1 MASEVRGN
9 YGLRLTAVPAGGVR
23 SGLAGAKLDGVR
35 QKKIWWPSGLA
46 WRGSVSQLIGRSF
59 FSPYF
64 THRGHLPVTLG
75 NRSMAKVSVR
85 EGRCDEKDLAGI
97 WAVLRQVLEVPYSAC
112 SLTDFIRMQN
122 HKWLD
127 NPARTRDHVF
137 GWVLES
143 PTDGIVGFVG
153 QVPVRIKIGE
163 REFVGA
169 CGSSYGVLPAYRAY
183 SLMLYKQLMD
193 WGNKHPLLFT
203 TANRMSSKLNEA
215 MGMNK
220 IPVRDFSHQLLW
232 LLRPEV
238 GVNWALSKSKWKAW
252 HRLTEQFPGSYLLK
266 GIARVWF
273 VRHRRLRV
281 KCPKLSVE
289 PVVSFTE
296 EFDDLWEN
304 NKKDY
309 AITTVRDRAFLT
321 WRHLRVTSVIGRTV
335 VFACRD
341 NGRMRGYIALQA
353 RSHESG
359 YLRGHYVVT
368 DLFYERTRKDVLY
381 NLMNH
386 AFEFA
391 KAHGCSIFEVSGC
404 SDEVAEELKTQW
416 PYIRRDKS
424 CSYWYKGLT
433 NVTADPCDEKAWW
446 PSGADG
452 DSNL

>member
-1 MASEVRGN
+1 V
-9 YGLRLTAVPAGGVR
+9 
-23 SGLAGAKLDGVR
+23 K
-35 QKKIWWPSGLA
+35 Q
-46 WRGSVSQLIGRSF
+46 
-59 FSPYF
+59 
-64 THRGHLPVTLG
+64 PVK
-75 NRSMAKVSVR
+75 NNMAKVTVR
-85 EGRCDEKDLAGI
+85 EARFDEKDLAGI
-97 WAVLRQVLEVPYSAC
+97 LTVLRQVLAVPYSAC
-112 SLTDFIRMQN
+112 SFIDFVRMFN

-137 GWVLES
+137 GWVVDS

-163 REFVGA
+163 REIVGA
-169 CGSSYGVLPAYRAY
+169 CGSSYGVLPAYRGY
-183 SLMLYKQLMD
+183 SLMLYKQLID
-193 WGNKHPLLFT
+193 WGDKHFLVFT
-203 TANRMSSKLNEA
+203 TANRMSSKINETMGLN
-215 MGMNK
+215 K
-220 IPVRDFSHQLLW
+220 TPISDISRKLLW

-238 GVNWALSKSKWKAW
+238 GVNWALRESKRKVW
-252 HRLTEQFPGSYLLK
+252 HRLTEQFPGAYLLK
-266 GIARVWF
+266 GVARVWF
-273 VRHRRLRV
+273 VRHRRLKI
-281 KCPKLSVE
+281 KCPKLAVE
-289 PVVSFTE
+289 PVVSFTK

-309 AITTVRDRAFLT
+309 AITTVRDQAFLT
-321 WRHLRVTSVIGRTV
+321 WRHLRVTNVIGRTF

-341 NGRMRGYIALQA
+341 NGQMRGYIALQA

-391 KAHGCSIFEVSGC
+391 KTHGCSIFEA
-404 SDEVAEELKTQW
+404 SDYSNEVAEELTTQR
-416 PYIRRDKS
+416 PYVRSDES

-433 NVTADPCDEKAWW
+433 NITADLNDDKAWW